1 MGAENRHHPPRPCPR
16 ETLLPCRHAASPR
29 PSVGGRPLQGHVQPV
44 WPKAKV
50 RRAERGGRDPLL
62 WPRALRSKATPAGRA
77 GLRAG
82 EEIPEPGNADVLLP
96 GEGEGAPFRL
106 EVGCQCNSKGGRPCV
121 VPRGPRGRASPSPRP
136 PPPRPSSQV
145 PSHLQARPG
154 QRRGRQPMECMI
166 GTFLGLA
173 VGPRLRPSRAAWARV
188 RSPAP
193 APVGFW
199 V

>member
-29 PSVGGRPLQGHVQPV
+29 PSMGGRPLQGHVQPV

-50 RRAERGGRDPLL
+50 GRAERGGCDPLL

-82 EEIPEPGNADVLLP
+82 GGGGEIPEPGTADAPLP

-121 VPRGPRGRASPSPRP
+121 VPRGPISQPAHLHGLRRSVL
-136 PPPRPSSQV
+136 PPRSP
-145 PSHLQARPG
+145 LILRPG
-154 QRRGRQPMECMI
+154 P
-166 GTFLGLA
+166 GTDG
-173 VGPRLRPSRAAWARV
+173 GCSRWNV
-188 RSPAP
+188 
-193 APVGFW
+193 
-199 V
+199 